1 MKDSENPY
9 KLLKIDSEAPL
20 EVVKAAYR
28 ALMKSSS
35 MHPDLGGENHL
46 AQEINDAYQILSD
59 SEQRRKI
66 DSKLKTNKQFVAEEK
81 KEISEYFVVCLYC
94 QAINRILHPQWV
106 KQSQCSQCKTPF
118 IITKKGAHKTNPS
131 YTTKTADIPKQ
142 SEEKIDG
149 DLAHEFYH
157 RKMYFRA
164 ISEYKSLI
172 AMRPK
177 EANFSF
183 KLGLCYYNMQY
194 YRESLA
200 HFRKAITKNN
210 QFTDAYLLAGKSL
223 LQMVQHSEAMKYF
236 IRAKKTTKEVY
247 KVEANV
253 GICQYKMGLFAQ
265 AVSSLLPI
273 VKEHPTYEQI
283 VYFLALAFYQMHDF
297 RQAKEYLQLAKFH
310 YSGNTK
316 IARKYIFL

>member
-106 KQSQCSQCKTPF
+106 KQSQFLNVKLLLLSLKKELLNLSL
-118 IITKKGAHKTNPS
+118 ITKMDFPNLSFST
-131 YTTKTADIPKQ
+131 
-142 SEEKIDG
+142 
-149 DLAHEFYH
+149 
-157 RKMYFRA
+157 R
-164 ISEYKSLI
+164 ISIKDFF
-172 AMRPK
+172 A
-177 EANFSF
+177 
-183 KLGLCYYNMQY
+183 
-194 YRESLA
+194 
-200 HFRKAITKNN
+200 
-210 QFTDAYLLAGKSL
+210 
-223 LQMVQHSEAMKYF
+223 
-236 IRAKKTTKEVY
+236 EVDT
-247 KVEANV
+247 
-253 GICQYKMGLFAQ
+253 
-265 AVSSLLPI
+265 S
-273 VKEHPTYEQI
+273 
-283 VYFLALAFYQMHDF
+283 
-297 RQAKEYLQLAKFH
+297 
-310 YSGNTK
+310 
-316 IARKYIFL
+316 